1 MDLNNNDDNNSSNG
15 IKGKFNERLFRIR
28 KERLRFRKYGFIT
41 DEDEENRFIIFGRNI
56 IKIMLVLPS
65 FIYSH
70 VVTRDKEYIDK
81 SLKEN
86 NKSKKSIVVD
96 NKMFK
101 NFDNVVS
108 KLNDEFNNVNINEL
122 SNKENNKDIRKLKV
136 NKIKDIDMLLL
147 KKKRVEL
154 VNCNNVNDN
163 YNLDTEIDIRKKKL
177 QKEIVDLIKKRLVK
191 NINEFEILQSEL
203 YILNELGLENIY
215 LKDCENDIKEIKKL
229 LSKIN
234 ILKQKYDYLKDNV
247 DFQYM
252 LEYDDNL
259 LIDKILELKDICSI
273 DDIKNTID
281 DYKILDEYKYLYL
294 KIDKLQ
300 EDVIK
305 FEDEKNKKAV
315 ELKKRDI
322 DFNKLKDDMYN
333 IDKEKERYD
342 SFVKQQEEFL
352 KKLEENIS
360 KIESFERINYKLN
373 GFNKLLAN
381 SFKYLGLLFVN
392 PLKGVIPGIATQTLI
407 TKNLV
412 HNLYNNLSWE
422 EERKMVYESI
432 DYSETINNAIDNLD
446 YISGL
451 VDSTLEEI
459 VLLKSKYKTDFAKY
473 SDNISDYKDVVK
485 KLNKIENAVLGN
497 KIKIEIMKS
506 KMKEKEIINRNKMKM
521 VKKLNDNANSSNN

>member
-1 MDLNNNDDNNSSNG
+1 MNLNNNDDNNSSG
-15 IKGKFNERLFRIR
+15 GVKGKFSERLLRIR
-28 KERLRFRKYGFIT
+28 KERLRFMKFGFIN
-41 DEDEENRFIIFGRNI
+41 DENEENRFIILGRNI

-65 FIYSH
+65 VIYSY

-81 SLKEN
+81 SMKEN
-86 NKSKKSIVVD
+86 NKGMKSIVIN
-96 NKMFK
+96 NKVLK
-101 NFDNVVS
+101 SSDNVDS
-108 KLNDEFNNVNINEL
+108 KLIDELNIVNEQSI
-122 SNKENNKDIRKLKV
+122 KENNENIRKLKV
-136 NKIKDIDMLLL
+136 NKIKDIDLFLL
-147 KKKRVEL
+147 KKKGIEL
-154 VNCNNVNDN
+154 VNGTGFNDN
-163 YNLDTEIDIRKKKL
+163 YNLDAEIDIRKKKL

-203 YILNELGLENIY
+203 FILKELGLENIY

-252 LEYDDNL
+252 LEYDDNF
-259 LIDKILELKDICSI
+259 LIDKILKLKDICSK

-281 DYKILDEYKYLYL
+281 DYKILEEYKCLYL

-300 EDVIK
+300 DDVIK
-305 FEDEKNKKAV
+305 FEDEKNKKLE
-315 ELKKRDI
+315 ELKRRNI
-322 DFNKLKDDMYN
+322 DFDKFKDDLYN
-333 IDKEKERYD
+333 IDKEKESYD

-360 KIESFERINYKLN
+360 KIDSFERVNYKLK
-373 GFNKLLAN
+373 GFNKLLNN
-381 SFKYLGLLFVN
+381 SFKYLGLLLVN

-422 EERKMVYESI
+422 EERKLIYESI
-432 DYSETINNAIDNLD
+432 DYSGTISNAIDNLD
-446 YISGL
+446 YTSSL

-459 VLLKSKYKTDFAKY
+459 VLLKNKYEMNFNRY
-473 SDNISDYKDVVK
+473 SENISDYKDSIK
-485 KLNKIENAVLGN
+485 KLNKIENAVLGS
-497 KIKIEIMKS
+497 KIKIETMKF
-506 KMKEKEIINRNKMKM
+506 KMQEKEIINKNKMKM
-521 VKKLNDNANSSNN
+521 VKKLNENANSYNN